1 MTFCSRPSICEGGER
16 IFMDFDPCKA
26 WGPHYPEAI
35 ASKHHQQSPQS
46 RGWRNGTQHPDMWD
60 ASHFGPGLE
69 SGRQKNRTQKGRMKH
84 FHDDTLPA
92 LQFHDQS
99 FHVLMM
105 INPRFTLQP
114 RCFSFNFVKSIM
126 TVTYDSYIMFP
137 FFFSSPVIP
146 WRCGSPW
153 PLKNHRK
160 MAQKW
165 PFSPV
170 QRQRKFS
177 QVSGATS
184 PSARF
189 NMNSLVPS
197 GYVKIAIE
205 NGHRNSGFTHW
216 KWWIFP

>member
-1 MTFCSRPSICEGGER
+1 MTFCSRPSICGGGER

-105 INPRFTLQP
+105 INPRFTLHPGVSHLTSLNPSWQLH
-114 RCFSFNFVKSIM
+114 M
-126 TVTYDSYIMFP
+126 TVTSCSR
-137 FFFSSPVIP
+137 FFFPAPLYHGVAGPHGP
-146 WRCGSPW
+146 W
-153 PLKNHRK
+153 KITE
-160 MAQKW
+160 KW
-165 PFSPV
+165 PKNGLS
-170 QRQRKFS
+170 RQCRGNGS
-177 QVSGATS
+177 SH
-184 PSARF
+184 RF
-189 NMNSLVPS
+189 PAPRHLAPDSTWTPWYPLVMS
-197 GYVKIAIE
+197 K
-205 NGHRNSGFTHW
+205 
-216 KWWIFP
+216 